1 MGVCCV
7 HSGHILIVFPP
18 FQNVTRGIPCYRT
31 GMLHRLVRRGN
42 PIIAS
47 NVCVVTQTNFQGF
60 ENIFGK
66 SPKPSNLLK
75 GNKEMNPK
83 DEKRNQSRRRK
94 NRIVFC
100 VDDDEL
106 KFIQAK
112 MKALHIKNRGAY
124 LRKMA
129 IDGQC
134 IRYDYSEFEKEIR
147 RNNYLLSNL
156 SNNLNQI
163 ARRVNSTGNIY
174 DEDFKDIHDV
184 IEEIWEEQKKILRL
198 FMKETEEK

>member
-1 MGVCCV
+1 M
-7 HSGHILIVFPP
+7 
-18 FQNVTRGIPCYRT
+18 
-31 GMLHRLVRRGN
+31 
-42 PIIAS
+42 
-47 NVCVVTQTNFQGF
+47 
-60 ENIFGK
+60 K
-66 SPKPSNLLK
+66 
-75 GNKEMNPK
+75 PK

-94 NRIVFC
+94 NRIVFY

-112 MKALHIKNRGAY
+112 MKALHIKNREAY

-156 SNNLNQI
+156 ANNLNQI

-174 DEDFKDIHDV
+174 DEDFKDIHEV
-184 IEEIWEEQKKILRL
+184 LETMWEEQKKILRL

>member
-1 MGVCCV
+1 
-7 HSGHILIVFPP
+7 
-18 FQNVTRGIPCYRT
+18 
-31 GMLHRLVRRGN
+31 
-42 PIIAS
+42 
-47 NVCVVTQTNFQGF
+47 
-60 ENIFGK
+60 
-66 SPKPSNLLK
+66 
-75 GNKEMNPK
+75 MNPK
-83 DEKRNQSRRRK
+83 DEKRNQSRTRK
-94 NRIVFC
+94 HRIVFR

-112 MKALHIKNRGAY
+112 MKVMHIRNREAY

-174 DEDFKDIHDV
+174 DEDFKDIHEV
-184 IEEIWEEQKKILRL
+184 LETMWEEQKKILRL